1 MAAVRRG
8 RLLLIM
14 GWLASA
20 AATEG
25 VALHL
30 VESALVFDSTATMS
44 LNDDSDAKQCLRWAV
59 RASLRANYSEAFL
72 SLPEA
77 TSYVYDIGETDT
89 KVSFSVS
96 LRGINAESVRDD
108 LKSAVVEPSTGP
120 SLLMANLE
128 NCSLPDGTWTSWPYD
143 DIDADATSHVL
154 QTETYR
160 RASFADV
167 GAVVSSAVVL
177 GGLRAHNFNAD
188 EVAITQFGKVIAN
201 ALQAATVQIDNIVA
215 EEYKPPS
222 IQDDDDPPVP
232 VLDDDYDEGLTTT
245 IRFDVAIHYWP
256 VGATV
261 LETPEAIAQA
271 LKTVISDGRLQSNL
285 DYYAGPQFCASCVL
299 RDATV
304 NVELSYV
311 KIDELTMDE
320 PHAVAAPCTAN
331 CGGGGGGGD
340 DDDGLDE
347 GEAAAVAIFVILA
360 VVGVAGL
367 IFWLY
372 RSNKLRECCPSEEVE
387 ASAGELELDKV
398 SSSAKTTEPQTEMV

>member
-8 RLLLIM
+8 RLLLV

-20 AATEG
+20 AATQG
-25 VALHL
+25 VPLEI

-59 RASLRANYSEAFL
+59 RASLRATYSEAFL

-89 KVSFSVS
+89 KVSFSIS
-96 LRGINAESVRDD
+96 LGGINAEYVRDD
-108 LKSAVVEPSTGP
+108 LESAVVEPSTGP
-120 SLLMANLE
+120 SRLMANLE
-128 NCSLPDGTWTSWPYD
+128 NCSLPDGTRTSWPYD

-177 GGLRAHNFNAD
+177 GGLRPPNFNAD
-188 EVAITQFGKVIAN
+188 EVAITQFGIVIAG

-232 VLDDDYDEGLTTT
+232 VLDDGLTT

-271 LKTVISDGRLQSNL
+271 LKTAISDGSLQSNL
-285 DYYAGPQFCASCVL
+285 DFYAGPQFCASCVL

-311 KIDELTMDE
+311 KIDELTMNE

-331 CGGGGGGGD
+331 CGGGGGGDD

-398 SSSAKTTEPQTEMV
+398 SRSAKTTEPQTEMV

>member
-8 RLLLIM
+8 RLLLV

-20 AATEG
+20 AATQG
-25 VALHL
+25 VPLEI

-59 RASLRANYSEAFL
+59 RASLRATYSEAFL

-89 KVSFSVS
+89 KVSFSIS
-96 LRGINAESVRDD
+96 LGGINAEYVRDD
-108 LKSAVVEPSTGP
+108 LESAVVEPSTGP
-120 SLLMANLE
+120 SQLMANLE
-128 NCSLPDGTWTSWPYD
+128 NCSLPDGTRTSWPYD

-177 GGLRAHNFNAD
+177 GGLRPPNFNAD
-188 EVAITQFGKVIAN
+188 EVAITQFGIVIAG

-232 VLDDDYDEGLTTT
+232 VLDDGLTT

-271 LKTVISDGRLQSNL
+271 LKTAISDGSLQSNL
-285 DYYAGPQFCASCVL
+285 DFYAGPQFCASCVL

-331 CGGGGGGGD
+331 CGGGGGGGG

-398 SSSAKTTEPQTEMV
+398 SRSATKTEPQTEMV

>member
-8 RLLLIM
+8 RLLLV

-20 AATEG
+20 AATQG
-25 VALHL
+25 VALEI

-59 RASLRANYSEAFL
+59 RASLRATYSEAFL

-188 EVAITQFGKVIAN
+188 EVAITQFGIVIAG

-232 VLDDDYDEGLTTT
+232 VLDDGLTT

-271 LKTVISDGRLQSNL
+271 LKTAISDGSLQSNL
-285 DYYAGPQFCASCVL
+285 DFYAGPQFCASCVL

-331 CGGGGGGGD
+331 CGGGGGDD

-360 VVGVAGL
+360 VIGVAGL

-398 SSSAKTTEPQTEMV
+398 SSSATKTEMV

>member
-8 RLLLIM
+8 RLLLV

-20 AATEG
+20 AATQG
-25 VALHL
+25 VPLEI

-59 RASLRANYSEAFL
+59 RASLRATYSEAFL

-89 KVSFSVS
+89 KVSFSIS
-96 LRGINAESVRDD
+96 LGGINAEYVRDD
-108 LKSAVVEPSTGP
+108 LESAVVEPSTGP
-120 SLLMANLE
+120 SQLMANLE
-128 NCSLPDGTWTSWPYD
+128 NCSLPDGTRTSWPYD

-177 GGLRAHNFNAD
+177 GGLRPPNFNAD
-188 EVAITQFGKVIAN
+188 EVAITQFGIVIAG

-222 IQDDDDPPVP
+222 IQDDDDPVP

-271 LKTVISDGRLQSNL
+271 LKTAISDGSLQSNL
-285 DYYAGPQFCASCVL
+285 DFYAGPQFCASCVL

-311 KIDELTMDE
+311 KIDELTMNE

-331 CGGGGGGGD
+331 CGGGGGDD

-360 VVGVAGL
+360 VIGVAGL

-398 SSSAKTTEPQTEMV
+398 SSSAPKTEMV

>member
-8 RLLLIM
+8 RLLLVV

-20 AATEG
+20 AATQG

-128 NCSLPDGTWTSWPYD
+128 NCSLPDGTRTSWPYD

-188 EVAITQFGKVIAN
+188 EVAITQFGIVIAG

-222 IQDDDDPPVP
+222 IQDDDNPPVP
-232 VLDDDYDEGLTTT
+232 VLDDGLTT

-271 LKTVISDGRLQSNL
+271 LKTAISDGSLQSNL
-285 DYYAGPQFCASCVL
+285 DFYAGPQFCASCVL

-331 CGGGGGGGD
+331 CGGGGGGDD

-398 SSSAKTTEPQTEMV
+398 SSSATKTEMV

>member
-8 RLLLIM
+8 RLLLV

-20 AATEG
+20 AATQG
-25 VALHL
+25 VPLEI

-59 RASLRANYSEAFL
+59 RASLRATYSEAFL

-188 EVAITQFGKVIAN
+188 EVSITQFGIVIAG

-232 VLDDDYDEGLTTT
+232 VLDDGLTT

-271 LKTVISDGRLQSNL
+271 LKTAISDGSLQSNL
-285 DYYAGPQFCASCVL
+285 DFYAGPQFCASCVL

-331 CGGGGGGGD
+331 CGGGGGGD

-360 VVGVAGL
+360 VVGVVGL

-398 SSSAKTTEPQTEMV
+398 SRSATKTEPQTEMV

>member
-1 MAAVRRG
+1 MELAHELLRLALVVGVVAQAADVPRGVVTAFLPPGHSNAAVAGLEPPVVVNGTAYGFISTRNVEVAARRPSCL
-8 RLLLIM
+8 RDLRI
-14 GWLASA
+14 
-20 AATEG
+20 G
-25 VALHL
+25 VAL
-30 VESALVFDSTATMS
+30 ATRR
-44 LNDDSDAKQCLRWAV
+44 L
-59 RASLRANYSEAFL
+59 AF
-72 SLPEA
+72 
-77 TSYVYDIGETDT
+77 VD
-89 KVSFSVS
+89 
-96 LRGINAESVRDD
+96 
-108 LKSAVVEPSTGP
+108 VEPSTGP

-188 EVAITQFGKVIAN
+188 EVAITQFGIVIAG

-271 LKTVISDGRLQSNL
+271 LKTAISDGSLQSNL
-285 DYYAGPQFCASCVL
+285 DSYAGPQFCPSCVL

-331 CGGGGGGGD
+331 C
-340 DDDGLDE
+340 
-347 GEAAAVAIFVILA
+347 A
-360 VVGVAGL
+360 
-367 IFWLY
+367 
-372 RSNKLRECCPSEEVE
+372 
-387 ASAGELELDKV
+387 
-398 SSSAKTTEPQTEMV
+398 

>member
-1 MAAVRRG
+1 ME
-8 RLLLIM
+8 I
-14 GWLASA
+14 
-20 AATEG
+20 
-25 VALHL
+25 

-59 RASLRANYSEAFL
+59 RASLRATYSEAFL

-89 KVSFSVS
+89 KVSFSIS
-96 LRGINAESVRDD
+96 LGGINAEYVRDD
-108 LKSAVVEPSTGP
+108 LESAVVEPSTGP
-120 SLLMANLE
+120 SQLMANLE
-128 NCSLPDGTWTSWPYD
+128 NCSLPDGTRTSWPYD

-177 GGLRAHNFNAD
+177 GGLRPPNFNAD
-188 EVAITQFGKVIAN
+188 EVAITQFGIVIAG

-222 IQDDDDPPVP
+222 IQDDDNPPVP
-232 VLDDDYDEGLTTT
+232 VLDDGLTT

-271 LKTVISDGRLQSNL
+271 LKTAISDGSLQSNL
-285 DYYAGPQFCASCVL
+285 DFYAGPQFCASCVL

-311 KIDELTMDE
+311 KIDELTMNE

-331 CGGGGGGGD
+331 CGGGGGDD

-360 VVGVAGL
+360 VVGVVGL

-372 RSNKLRECCPSEEVE
+372 RSNKLRECCPAEEVE

-398 SSSAKTTEPQTEMV
+398 SSSAPKTEMV

>member
-8 RLLLIM
+8 RLLLV

-20 AATEG
+20 AATQG
-25 VALHL
+25 VPLEI

-59 RASLRANYSEAFL
+59 RASLRATYSEAFL

-89 KVSFSVS
+89 KVSFSIS
-96 LRGINAESVRDD
+96 LGGINAEYVRDD
-108 LKSAVVEPSTGP
+108 LESAVVEPSTGP
-120 SLLMANLE
+120 SQLMANLE
-128 NCSLPDGTWTSWPYD
+128 NCSLPDGTRTSWPYD

-177 GGLRAHNFNAD
+177 GGLRPPNFNAD
-188 EVAITQFGKVIAN
+188 EVAITQFGIVIAG

-222 IQDDDDPPVP
+222 IQDDDPPVP
-232 VLDDDYDEGLTTT
+232 VLDDGLTT

-271 LKTVISDGRLQSNL
+271 LKTAISDGSLQSNL
-285 DYYAGPQFCASCVL
+285 DFYAGPQFCASCVL

-311 KIDELTMDE
+311 KIDELTMNE

-331 CGGGGGGGD
+331 CGGGGGGDD

-398 SSSAKTTEPQTEMV
+398 SRSATKTEPQTEMV

>member
-1 MAAVRRG
+1 ME
-8 RLLLIM
+8 I
-14 GWLASA
+14 
-20 AATEG
+20 
-25 VALHL
+25 

-59 RASLRANYSEAFL
+59 RASLRATYSEAFL

-89 KVSFSVS
+89 KVSFSIS
-96 LRGINAESVRDD
+96 LGGINAEYVRDD
-108 LKSAVVEPSTGP
+108 LESAVVEPSTGP
-120 SLLMANLE
+120 SQLMANLE
-128 NCSLPDGTWTSWPYD
+128 NCSLPDGTRTSWPYD

-177 GGLRAHNFNAD
+177 GGLRPPNFNAD
-188 EVAITQFGKVIAN
+188 EVAITQFGIVIAG

-232 VLDDDYDEGLTTT
+232 VLDGLTTT

-271 LKTVISDGRLQSNL
+271 LKTAISDGSLQSNL
-285 DYYAGPQFCASCVL
+285 DFYAGPQFCASCVL

-311 KIDELTMDE
+311 KIDELTLDE
-320 PHAVAAPCTAN
+320 PHAVAVPCTAN
-331 CGGGGGGGD
+331 CGGGGGGD

-367 IFWLY
+367 TFWLY
-372 RSNKLRECCPSEEVE
+372 RSNKLRECCPAEEVE

-398 SSSAKTTEPQTEMV
+398 SSSAPKTEMV

>member
-8 RLLLIM
+8 RLLLV

-20 AATEG
+20 AAKEG
-25 VALHL
+25 VPLEI

-59 RASLRANYSEAFL
+59 RASLRATYSEAFL

-96 LRGINAESVRDD
+96 LRGINAEAVRDD

-128 NCSLPDGTWTSWPYD
+128 NCSLPDGTRTSWPYD

-188 EVAITQFGKVIAN
+188 EVAITQFGIVIAG

-222 IQDDDDPPVP
+222 IQDDDNPPVP
-232 VLDDDYDEGLTTT
+232 VLDDGLTT

-271 LKTVISDGRLQSNL
+271 LKTAISDGILQSNL
-285 DYYAGPQFCASCVL
+285 DFYAGPQFCASCVL

-311 KIDELTMDE
+311 KIDELTMNE

-331 CGGGGGGGD
+331 CGGGGGDD

-367 IFWLY
+367 TFWLY

-398 SSSAKTTEPQTEMV
+398 SRSATTAEPQTEMV

>member
-8 RLLLIM
+8 RLLLV

-20 AATEG
+20 AATQG
-25 VALHL
+25 VPLEI

-59 RASLRANYSEAFL
+59 RASLRATYSEAFL

-89 KVSFSVS
+89 KVSFSIS
-96 LRGINAESVRDD
+96 LGGINAEYVRDD
-108 LKSAVVEPSTGP
+108 LESAVVEPSTGP

-128 NCSLPDGTWTSWPYD
+128 NCSLPDGTRTSWPYD

-177 GGLRAHNFNAD
+177 GGLRPPNFNAD
-188 EVAITQFGKVIAN
+188 EVAITQFGIVIAG

-232 VLDDDYDEGLTTT
+232 VLDDGLTT

-271 LKTVISDGRLQSNL
+271 LKTAISDGSLQSNL
-285 DYYAGPQFCASCVL
+285 DFYAGPQFCASCVL

-311 KIDELTMDE
+311 KIDELTMNE

-360 VVGVAGL
+360 VIGVAGL

-398 SSSAKTTEPQTEMV
+398 SRSATKTEPQTEMV

>member
-8 RLLLIM
+8 RLLLV

-20 AATEG
+20 AATQG
-25 VALHL
+25 VPLEI

-59 RASLRANYSEAFL
+59 RASLRATYSEAFL

-89 KVSFSVS
+89 KVSFSIS
-96 LRGINAESVRDD
+96 LGGINAEYVRDD
-108 LKSAVVEPSTGP
+108 LESAVVEPSTGP
-120 SLLMANLE
+120 SRLMAYLE
-128 NCSLPDGTWTSWPYD
+128 NCSLPDGTRTSWPYD

-177 GGLRAHNFNAD
+177 GGLRPPNFNAD
-188 EVAITQFGKVIAN
+188 EVAITQFGIVIAG

-222 IQDDDDPPVP
+222 IQDDDNPPVP
-232 VLDDDYDEGLTTT
+232 VLDDGLTT

-271 LKTVISDGRLQSNL
+271 LKTAISDGSLQSNL
-285 DYYAGPQFCASCVL
+285 DFYAGPQFCASCVL

-311 KIDELTMDE
+311 KIDELTLDE
-320 PHAVAAPCTAN
+320 PHAVAVPCTAN

-398 SSSAKTTEPQTEMV
+398 SRSATKTEPQTEMV

>member
-8 RLLLIM
+8 RLLLV

-20 AATEG
+20 AATQG
-25 VALHL
+25 VPLEI

-59 RASLRANYSEAFL
+59 RASLRATYSEAFL

-89 KVSFSVS
+89 KVSFSIS
-96 LRGINAESVRDD
+96 LGGINAEYVRDD
-108 LKSAVVEPSTGP
+108 LESAVVEPSTGP
-120 SLLMANLE
+120 SQLMANLE
-128 NCSLPDGTWTSWPYD
+128 NCSLPDGTRTSWPYD

-177 GGLRAHNFNAD
+177 GGLRPPNFNAD
-188 EVAITQFGKVIAN
+188 EVAITQFGIVIAG

-222 IQDDDDPPVP
+222 IQDDDNPPVP
-232 VLDDDYDEGLTTT
+232 VLDDGLTT

-271 LKTVISDGRLQSNL
+271 LKTAISDGSLQSNL
-285 DYYAGPQFCASCVL
+285 DFYAGPQFCASCVL

-367 IFWLY
+367 TFWLY
-372 RSNKLRECCPSEEVE
+372 RSNKLRECCPAEEVE

-398 SSSAKTTEPQTEMV
+398 SSSAPKTEMV

>member
-8 RLLLIM
+8 RLLLV

-20 AATEG
+20 AATQG
-25 VALHL
+25 VPLEI

-59 RASLRANYSEAFL
+59 RASLRATYSEAFL

-89 KVSFSVS
+89 KVSFSIS
-96 LRGINAESVRDD
+96 LGGINAEYVRDD
-108 LKSAVVEPSTGP
+108 LESAVVEPSTGP
-120 SLLMANLE
+120 SQLMANLE
-128 NCSLPDGTWTSWPYD
+128 NCSLPDGTRTSWPYD

-188 EVAITQFGKVIAN
+188 EVAITQFGIVIAG

-222 IQDDDDPPVP
+222 IQDDDNPPVP
-232 VLDDDYDEGLTTT
+232 VLDDGLTT

-271 LKTVISDGRLQSNL
+271 LKTAISDGSLQSNL
-285 DYYAGPQFCASCVL
+285 DFYAGPQFCASCVL

-311 KIDELTMDE
+311 KIDELTMNE

-331 CGGGGGGGD
+331 CGGGGGDD

-360 VVGVAGL
+360 VIGVAGL

-398 SSSAKTTEPQTEMV
+398 SRSATKTEPQTEMV

>member
-8 RLLLIM
+8 RLLLV

-20 AATEG
+20 AATQG
-25 VALHL
+25 VPLEI

-59 RASLRANYSEAFL
+59 RASLRATYSEAFL

-89 KVSFSVS
+89 KVSFSIS
-96 LRGINAESVRDD
+96 LGGINAEYVRDD
-108 LKSAVVEPSTGP
+108 LESAVVEPSTGP
-120 SLLMANLE
+120 SRLMANLE
-128 NCSLPDGTWTSWPYD
+128 NCSLPDGTRTSWPYD

-177 GGLRAHNFNAD
+177 GGLRPPNFNAD
-188 EVAITQFGKVIAN
+188 EVAITQFGIVIAG

-222 IQDDDDPPVP
+222 IQDDDNPPVP
-232 VLDDDYDEGLTTT
+232 VLDDGLTT

-271 LKTVISDGRLQSNL
+271 LKTAISDGSLQSNL
-285 DYYAGPQFCASCVL
+285 DFYAGPQFCASCVL

-320 PHAVAAPCTAN
+320 PHAVAALCTAN
-331 CGGGGGGGD
+331 CGGGGGGD

-360 VVGVAGL
+360 VIGVAGL

-398 SSSAKTTEPQTEMV
+398 SRSATKTEPQTEMV

>member
-1 MAAVRRG
+1 ME
-8 RLLLIM
+8 I
-14 GWLASA
+14 
-20 AATEG
+20 
-25 VALHL
+25 

-59 RASLRANYSEAFL
+59 RASLRATYSEAFL

-89 KVSFSVS
+89 KVSFSIS
-96 LRGINAESVRDD
+96 LGGINAEYVRDD
-108 LKSAVVEPSTGP
+108 LESAVVEPSTGP
-120 SLLMANLE
+120 SQLMANLE
-128 NCSLPDGTWTSWPYD
+128 NCSLPDGTRTSWPYD

-177 GGLRAHNFNAD
+177 GGLRPPNFNAD
-188 EVAITQFGKVIAN
+188 EVAITQFGIVIAG

-222 IQDDDDPPVP
+222 IQDDDDPVP
-232 VLDDDYDEGLTTT
+232 VLDDDYDEKSLTTT

-271 LKTVISDGRLQSNL
+271 LKTAISDGSLQSNL
-285 DYYAGPQFCASCVL
+285 DFYAGPQFCASCVL

-304 NVELSYV
+304 NVELSYA
-311 KIDELTMDE
+311 KIDELTLDE

-331 CGGGGGGGD
+331 CGGGGGGDD

-372 RSNKLRECCPSEEVE
+372 RSNKLRECCPAEEVE

-398 SSSAKTTEPQTEMV
+398 SSSAPKTEMV

>member
-1 MAAVRRG
+1 ME
-8 RLLLIM
+8 I
-14 GWLASA
+14 
-20 AATEG
+20 
-25 VALHL
+25 

-59 RASLRANYSEAFL
+59 RASLRATYSEAFL

-89 KVSFSVS
+89 KVSFSIS
-96 LRGINAESVRDD
+96 LGGINAEYVRDD
-108 LKSAVVEPSTGP
+108 LESAVVEPSTGP
-120 SLLMANLE
+120 SQLMANLE
-128 NCSLPDGTWTSWPYD
+128 NCSLPDGTRTSWPYD

-177 GGLRAHNFNAD
+177 GGLRPPNFNAD
-188 EVAITQFGKVIAN
+188 EVAITQFGIVIAG

-222 IQDDDDPPVP
+222 IQDDDNPPVP
-232 VLDDDYDEGLTTT
+232 VLDDGLTT

-271 LKTVISDGRLQSNL
+271 LKTAISDGSLQSNL
-285 DYYAGPQFCASCVL
+285 DFYAGPQFCASCVL

-311 KIDELTMDE
+311 KIDELTMNE

-331 CGGGGGGGD
+331 CGGGGGDD

-367 IFWLY
+367 TFWLY

-398 SSSAKTTEPQTEMV
+398 SSSATKTEMV

>member
-8 RLLLIM
+8 RLLLV

-20 AATEG
+20 AATQG
-25 VALHL
+25 VPLEI

-59 RASLRANYSEAFL
+59 RASLRATYSEAFL

-89 KVSFSVS
+89 KVSFSIS
-96 LRGINAESVRDD
+96 LGGINAEYVRDD
-108 LKSAVVEPSTGP
+108 LESAVVEPSTGP
-120 SLLMANLE
+120 SQLMANLE
-128 NCSLPDGTWTSWPYD
+128 NCSLPDGTRTSWPYD

-188 EVAITQFGKVIAN
+188 EVAITQFGIVIAG

-222 IQDDDDPPVP
+222 IQDDDNPPVP
-232 VLDDDYDEGLTTT
+232 VLDDGLTT

-271 LKTVISDGRLQSNL
+271 LKTAISDGSLQSNL
-285 DYYAGPQFCASCVL
+285 DFYAGPQFCASCVL

-311 KIDELTMDE
+311 KIDELTLDE
-320 PHAVAAPCTAN
+320 PHAVAVPCTAN

-367 IFWLY
+367 TFWLY

-398 SSSAKTTEPQTEMV
+398 SRSATKTEPQTEMV

>member
-1 MAAVRRG
+1 M
-8 RLLLIM
+8 
-14 GWLASA
+14 
-20 AATEG
+20 
-25 VALHL
+25 
-30 VESALVFDSTATMS
+30 
-44 LNDDSDAKQCLRWAV
+44 
-59 RASLRANYSEAFL
+59 
-72 SLPEA
+72 
-77 TSYVYDIGETDT
+77 
-89 KVSFSVS
+89 
-96 LRGINAESVRDD
+96 
-108 LKSAVVEPSTGP
+108 
-120 SLLMANLE
+120 
-128 NCSLPDGTWTSWPYD
+128 
-143 DIDADATSHVL
+143 
-154 QTETYR
+154 
-160 RASFADV
+160 

-188 EVAITQFGKVIAN
+188 EVAITQFGIVIAG

-232 VLDDDYDEGLTTT
+232 VLEDDYDEGLTTT

-271 LKTVISDGRLQSNL
+271 LKTAISDGSLQSNL
-285 DYYAGPQFCASCVL
+285 DFYAGPQFCASCVL

-331 CGGGGGGGD
+331 CGGGGGDD

-398 SSSAKTTEPQTEMV
+398 SSSATKTEMV

>member
-59 RASLRANYSEAFL
+59 RASLRATYSEAFL

-108 LKSAVVEPSTGP
+108 LESAVVEPSTGP

-188 EVAITQFGKVIAN
+188 EVAITQFGIVIAG

-232 VLDDDYDEGLTTT
+232 VLEDDYDEGLTTT

-271 LKTVISDGRLQSNL
+271 LKTAISDGSLQSRL
-285 DYYAGPQFCASCVL
+285 DAVPQFCASCVL

-331 CGGGGGGGD
+331 CGGGGGDD

-347 GEAAAVAIFVILA
+347 G
-360 VVGVAGL
+360 
-367 IFWLY
+367 
-372 RSNKLRECCPSEEVE
+372 
-387 ASAGELELDKV
+387 
-398 SSSAKTTEPQTEMV
+398 